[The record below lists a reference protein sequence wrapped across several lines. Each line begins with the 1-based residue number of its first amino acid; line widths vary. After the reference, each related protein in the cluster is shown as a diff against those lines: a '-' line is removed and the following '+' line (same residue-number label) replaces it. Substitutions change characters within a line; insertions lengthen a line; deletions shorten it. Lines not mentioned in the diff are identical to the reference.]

1 MNRDLNLKE
10 KAFTLIDQLPIDKL
24 QTAVDFLAY
33 LQDREAWE
41 ATFELMRDPEIMTS
55 LERSSE
61 DIKYGRVKKWKDI
74 KRDA

>member
-55 LERSSE
+55 LERSAE
-61 DIKYGRVKKWKDI
+61 DIKYGRAKKWKDI
-74 KRDA
+74 KRNA